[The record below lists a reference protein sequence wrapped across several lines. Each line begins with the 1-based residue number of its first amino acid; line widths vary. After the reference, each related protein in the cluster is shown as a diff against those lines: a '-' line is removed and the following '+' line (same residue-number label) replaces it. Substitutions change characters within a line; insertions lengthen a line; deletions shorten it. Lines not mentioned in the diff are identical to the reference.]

1 MSGVNYGPLK
11 ALIGTWRG
19 DKGVDVAPSPDG
31 SEDIS
36 YFETITF
43 EAIGDVTNARAQ
55 TLAVL
60 RYHQVVRKQDNGEI
74 FHDQCGYWGWDAATG
89 VVTHS
94 LLVPRGVG
102 VVAEGSAKETDG
114 SVSIEV
120 ATGEHGIAESAF
132 MREKA
137 SSTAFSQKISI
148 AGDELSY
155 SQTTMLEIYG
165 KSFAHSEENRLKRE
179 S

>member
-1 MSGVNYGPLK
+1 MSEVNYGPLQ
-11 ALIGTWRG
+11 ALIGTWSG
-19 DKGVDVAPSPDG
+19 DKGVDLAPKPDG
-31 SEDIS
+31 SDEIP
-36 YFETITF
+36 YYETITF
-43 EAIGDVTNARAQ
+43 DAIGGVTNAQAQ

-60 RYHQVVRKQDNGEI
+60 RYHQVVRRQADDAI

-102 VVAEGSAKETDG
+102 VVAEGSAKEADG
-114 SVSIEV
+114 TVSIEV
-120 ATGEHGIAESAF
+120 ASGDHGIAESAF

-137 SSTAFSQKISI
+137 SSTAFSQRIAIS
-148 AGDELSY
+148 GDELSY

-165 KSFAHSEENRLKRE
+165 KSFAHSEENTLKRE